1 MLRHAVAVLTLASA
15 ALASAPAMAGATHRS
30 AGHTGVGLGG
40 GTTSGGISVKHFLSD
55 TSAVQGV
62 VGGWG
67 GWNNGGIGLS
77 ADYLYEMPALAETA
91 DLTVGWNVGPGV
103 GLGLYAPT
111 DSVGLAVNGVL
122 GLELAFGPIPL
133 DLVVEYRPTLSV
145 VPGVGF
151 DFINFTGHLRWFF

>member
-1 MLRHAVAVLTLASA
+1 MLRHAAAALVFASA
-15 ALASAPAMAGATHRS
+15 ALASTPALAGASHRS

-40 GTTSGGISVKHFLSD
+40 GTTSGGISVKHFFSD
-55 TSAVQGV
+55 TSAIQGV

-67 GWNNGGIGLS
+67 GWNNSGLGLS
-77 ADYLYEMPALAETA
+77 ADYLYEMPALAEIQ

-111 DSVGLAVNGVL
+111 DEVGIAVNGVV
-122 GLELAFGPIPL
+122 GIEFAFGPIPL
-133 DLVVEYRPTLSV
+133 DLVLEYRPTV
-145 VPGVGF
+145 NVAPRVDF